1 MYTTKALSS
10 IIFSSILL
18 TAIACGGNDKTTV
31 DELIGQTPSV
41 EPIAAVIKTS
51 IPLGYAASVAMA
63 EVNGVDLPNAVT
75 SNTCTSYPCLA
86 TIVITIEPE
95 TLPISIEGVA
105 DNGEII
111 VVGLWNTAEQA
122 IMTVVFSDL
131 NAGNGFLSIQKIS
144 TIPVTQ
150 QGNLLTVVYANT
162 DINIDSESDNAI
174 VLTDDEIHA
183 EYQRLS
189 QAIPEDPEVSIDMEA
204 WVIQI
209 DNFDTQTIMSD
220 DQYHILGGG
229 QYFDVATGDVSVLQ
243 LGLNAVEY
251 SAECPLNPT
260 GGFAVLQ
267 EVQVSTGLRTSW
279 PKLGQAIIEFE
290 PQCDGM
296 AQVLLGTGSFFLIT
310 GEKIDLG
317 F

>member
-1 MYTTKALSS
+1 MYTKKALSN
-10 IIFSSILL
+10 IIFALFLL
-18 TAIACGGNDKTTV
+18 TVIGCGGGDKTTV
-31 DELIGQTPSV
+31 EDVIGQTPSI
-41 EPIAAVIKTS
+41 EPIAAVVKAS
-51 IPLGYAASVAMA
+51 IPIGYAASVAMA
-63 EVNGVDLPNAVT
+63 EINGVDLPNAVS

-95 TLPISIEGVA
+95 SLPISIEGVT

-111 VVGLWNTAEQA
+111 VVGLWSSAERA

-150 QGNLLTVVYANT
+150 QGSLLTIVYSDT

-174 VLTDDEIHA
+174 VLTDAEIET

-189 QAIPEDPEVSIDMEA
+189 QPIPDDPEVSVDMGA
-204 WVIQI
+204 WVIQV
-209 DNFDTQTIMSD
+209 DNLATQSILSD
-220 DQYHILGGG
+220 DQYQILGGG

-243 LGLNAVEY
+243 LGLNKVEY
-251 SAECPLNPT
+251 SAECTLNPT
-260 GGFAVLQ
+260 SGLAALQ
-267 EVQVSTGLRTSW
+267 EVQVSRSARDSW
-279 PKLGQAIIEFE
+279 VKLGQAIIQFE
-290 PQCDGM
+290 PQCDGT

-310 GEKIDLG
+310 GDKIDLG